1 MTDQI
6 KNRQRQDPSF
16 VFPKRLQLWKDSE
29 KKMTELWDIFI
40 QAEQRS
46 MELQEELEKQKDKL
60 DNEEC
65 ISAALTVESTFQ
77 RQEILNLKRRIAEL
91 EGQKPHIDHEP
102 VEQKEEEK
110 EKEKAEEKEEE
121 KEEEEKEEEEKEEEK
136 EEEDKEEE
144 KKQEEKKKNAQSP
157 DVPSRIQRLKNR
169 ERKRLQASCYEYE
182 KDKQPKKK
190 DAKKGDEEIPQ
201 FKLIS
206 SEEPSTQEDP
216 LNQMEVCNYC
226 TSSFLL
232 FMFSALQFLISFLS
246 ICSQHKRHLS
256 LMPQSHF
263 LISQKEQT
271 LMIRYL

>member
-6 KNRQRQDPSF
+6 HYRQRQDPSF
-16 VFPKRLQLWKDSE
+16 VCPKRLQLWKDKDSE
-29 KKMTELWDIFI
+29 KKMAELLDIII
-40 QAEQRS
+40 QVENRS
-46 MELQEELEKQKDKL
+46 MELQEELEKHKDKL

-65 ISAALTVESTFQ
+65 ISAALTVETTFQ

-91 EGQKPHIDHEP
+91 EEEKA
-102 VEQKEEEK
+102 EEK
-110 EKEKAEEKEEE
+110 EKEKA
-121 KEEEEKEEEEKEEEK
+121 EEKEEEEKEEEK

-144 KKQEEKKKNAQSP
+144 KKQEEKKKNAQTP
-157 DVPSRIQRLKNR
+157 NVPSRVQRLKNR
-169 ERKRLQASCYEYE
+169 ERMRLQASCYDYE

-226 TSSFLL
+226 SSSFLL

-263 LISQKEQT
+263 LTSQKEQT